1 MNSINKDAD
10 YQDNTE
16 ANNFVFIDR
25 FMQDVAT
32 WQKDLSQVQKMSNHL
47 RFEDK
52 ADKLW
57 FRGAPTSDNN
67 TIFGNSIQ
75 ERVYAY
81 NAFGQYQED
90 RPASFLEN
98 IMSEKTDDFHQSMWP
113 RMHLLVEAQKHPDDI
128 DAKLSQD
135 VSMTFDANKRIEL
148 REFAQADWKKNI
160 ATDPNLFNLLQNA
173 VDERVND
180 GEYHNYPTGT
190 VKELLRNINRYY
202 IDPKTNKIIDKNL
215 DRNKYSISGS
225 DRPDFSF

>member
-1 MNSINKDAD
+1 
-10 YQDNTE
+10 
-16 ANNFVFIDR
+16 
-25 FMQDVAT
+25 
-32 WQKDLSQVQKMSNHL
+32 
-47 RFEDK
+47 
-52 ADKLW
+52 
-57 FRGAPTSDNN
+57 
-67 TIFGNSIQ
+67 
-75 ERVYAY
+75 
-81 NAFGQYQED
+81 
-90 RPASFLEN
+90 
-98 IMSEKTDDFHQSMWP
+98 
-113 RMHLLVEAQKHPDDI
+113 
-128 DAKLSQD
+128 
-135 VSMTFDANKRIEL
+135 MTFDANKRIEL